1 MGMGKGFFLDWS
13 KDNPILYHGV
23 RENKPNLEG
32 NLWVDDVSGDPDAD
46 LARAVEESQLKGVDA
61 LDYYDPATKSI
72 KPKDASRTY
81 SRARQREYPSVG
93 DMIDALVKKEAGDS
107 TEWEALHSQR
117 QAIKAKYPKT

>member
-81 SRARQREYPSVG
+81 
-93 DMIDALVKKEAGDS
+93 
-107 TEWEALHSQR
+107 
-117 QAIKAKYPKT
+117 